1 MSFKL
6 WSRPMISNLT
16 MHWNQIQ
23 NLSKMPF
30 LSKEIQNR
38 QVWIGAKA
46 LWVMLTQTD
55 CGSNGFML
63 QKMLPLPFWKKY
75 KVPAV
80 VFFQKLFRTFTDF
93 EYVIQ
98 SIFKTYP
105 QSLLTY
111 LIKDQSLI
119 IVCLSDNICFIDIF
133 EILKSS
139 ESLTQ
144 IFPKYMLRD
153 I

>member
-1 MSFKL
+1 MVQTNDFKL
-6 WSRPMISNLT
+6 NYALESNTEFVKNAIPEQRDSESVGLDWGQGT
-16 MHWNQIQ
+16 LGN
-23 NLSKMPF
+23 
-30 LSKEIQNR
+30 
-38 QVWIGAKA
+38 VD
-46 LWVMLTQTD
+46 TD

-133 EILKSS
+133 EILKCS